1 MILFIVLFIS
11 LVIYFVYLGIS
22 STGSSS
28 YRGFD
33 TNNKSNI
40 ERDIE
45 DLRRM
50 KKYEFWRDFE
60 K

>member
-1 MILFIVLFIS
+1 MEDFIMILFIFIS

-22 STGSSS
+22 DTGGKYES
-28 YRGFD
+28 YK
-33 TNNKSNI
+33 KSNV
-40 ERDIE
+40 EKDIE
-45 DLRRM
+45 DLRKM